1 MHKTPNWM
9 IFHHQFSNYSWDYYL
24 PKISGNSTKTNYIV
38 LILWIE
44 LFSTSSCFCFNLDTI
59 SGTPLKVTPKLTI
72 VNIHLVS
79 ILTTHTGY
87 VQAILFPPSEKCLVS
102 NLFLSRKIRIMSC
115 ITFRYLVL
123 NKC

>member
-1 MHKTPNWM
+1 M

-24 PKISGNSTKTNYIV
+24 PKINGNSTKTNYIV

-72 VNIHLVS
+72 VNIQLVYSLLTWDMFKRYCSHLAKNFWCLIFS
-79 ILTTHTGY
+79 FHAKY
-87 VQAILFPPSEKCLVS
+87 ESCLV
-102 NLFLSRKIRIMSC
+102 
-115 ITFRYLVL
+115 TFRYLVL